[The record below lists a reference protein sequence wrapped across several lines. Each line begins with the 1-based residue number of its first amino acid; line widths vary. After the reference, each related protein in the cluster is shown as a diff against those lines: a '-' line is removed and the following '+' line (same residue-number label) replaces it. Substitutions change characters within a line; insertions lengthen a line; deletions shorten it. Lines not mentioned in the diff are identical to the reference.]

1 MSMIIAPTV
10 PVVLERVV
18 VEPPPDDDLSL
29 IENYNIRDGQ
39 YYYNDIPLYVVQK
52 DDPPRY
58 NVNLKCPPMVQTA
71 FNKPSSV
78 GGTVWTP
85 MNVLGWD
92 RYIQKL
98 NGDKWLDAV
107 GNTLAMFNHPDSWED
122 GGTNME
128 SLWFGLG
135 AVVGAVES
143 EKFPFFWAEL
153 ILPNYRSG
161 PHPDLPTYWESP
173 FHAQRF
179 TAICREGGVI
189 LHKNDFCYPSTCKY
203 PVFMRW
209 SMLKPWTI
217 NMGEYGLITRPV
229 SVMDLM

>member
-1 MSMIIAPTV
+1 MFEVAFPDSTV
-10 PVVLERVV
+10 AQYEPVVL
-18 VEPPPDDDLSL
+18 PYPDDNLLD
-29 IENYNIRDGQ
+29 NYNIRDGQ
-39 YYYNDIPLYVVQK
+39 YHYNDTPLYVVQK
-52 DDPPRY
+52 DNPPRY
-58 NVNLKCPPMVQTA
+58 NAVLKCPPMVQPA

-85 MNVLGWD
+85 MDRLGWD
-92 RYIQKL
+92 GYIKKL

-107 GNTLAMFNHPDSWED
+107 GNTLAMFNHPVSWEE
-122 GGTNME
+122 GGRNME

-135 AVVGAVES
+135 AVVGAKPS
-143 EKFPFFWAEL
+143 KYPYFWAEL
-153 ILPNYRSG
+153 IVPDYLSG

-173 FHAQRF
+173 YHAQRF

-189 LHKNDFCYPSTCKY
+189 LHINDFCYPSTCKY

-209 SMLKPWTI
+209 AMLKPWTL

-229 SVMDLM
+229 SI